1 MIVVLKPNATHE
13 QKEKVIQ
20 LIEEFGLKPAV
31 SHGVE
36 RTIIGVI
43 GLEENVLKVKAHVE
57 ALEGIESV
65 VRLLKPYKLVSR
77 EFKKEDT
84 VIDVRGV
91 KIGGKEVIV
100 FAGPCSV
107 ENKKMMLEIA
117 GEVKKGGARILR
129 GGAYKPRTSPYAFQG
144 LGKHGLE
151 ILAEAREATG
161 LPVCT
166 EIMDTRDIE
175 IFEQYADI
183 LQIGARNVQNFNL
196 LKEVGR
202 SKKPVLLKRG
212 MMTTITEYLMA
223 AEYVVCNG
231 NPNVIL
237 CERGIRTFEDITRNT
252 LDLSAIPVIKSL
264 SHLPIISD
272 PSHGTGKRY
281 LVPPMAKASVA
292 CGADGLILEVHNCP
306 EKALSDGA
314 QSLYPAM
321 FADLMRDLKP
331 IATAVGREI

>member
-1 MIVVLKPNATHE
+1 MIVVLKPNITHE
-13 QKEKVIQ
+13 QKERIIKQ
-20 LIEEFGLKPAV
+20 IEEYGLKPAV

-43 GLEENVLKVKAHVE
+43 GPEENVLKAKPHVE
-57 ALEGIESV
+57 AFEGVESV
-65 VRLLKPYKLVSR
+65 VRLLKPFKMVSR

-84 VIDVRGV
+84 IIDVRGV
-91 KIGGKEVIV
+91 KIGGKQVIV

-107 ENKKMMLEIA
+107 ENKKMMFEIA
-117 GEVKKGGARILR
+117 DEVKKAGALVLR

-151 ILAEAREATG
+151 ILAEAREKTG
-161 LPVCT
+161 MPVCT

-175 IFEQYADI
+175 FFEEYADI
-183 LQIGARNVQNFNL
+183 IQIGARNVQNFNL

-202 SKKPVLLKRG
+202 SKKPILLKRG

-223 AEYVVCNG
+223 AEYIVTNG

-237 CERGIRTFEDITRNT
+237 CERGIRTFEDLTRNT

-264 SHLPIISD
+264 SHLPIIAD
-272 PSHGTGKRY
+272 PSHGTGKRD
-281 LVPPMAKASVA
+281 LVSPMAKAAVA
-292 CGADGLILEVHNCP
+292 CGGDGLILEVHNLP

-314 QSLYPAM
+314 QSLYPSM
-321 FADLMRDLKP
+321 FAQLMQDLRP
-331 IATAVGREI
+331 VVRAVGRDI